1 MDIKFKNNNMTFNC
15 RVAIIIECN
24 NKFLF
29 QQTKNDSDYTLVGG
43 KIQLMETSIKGAVR
57 ELKEELGYVA
67 NKDDLKLVEICEN
80 FFDYYD
86 DVDKLQYVHSI
97 LFIYKIKINDNED
110 ISKKN
115 GFSVLD
121 KNSTKLYWLDK
132 EKALN
137 SNILPSI
144 AKRLICESYFK
155 YHINKD
161 INDNK

>member
-1 MDIKFKNNNMTFNC
+1 
-15 RVAIIIECN
+15 
-24 NKFLF
+24 
-29 QQTKNDSDYTLVGG
+29 
-43 KIQLMETSIKGAVR
+43 METSIKGAVR

-80 FFDYYD
+80 LFDYYD

-115 GFSVLD
+115 EFSVLD

-132 EKALN
+132 EIALN

-144 AKRLICESYFK
+144 AKRLICESDFK